1 MVKRGVL
8 IVSYVPAY
16 NRQGRDLNDL
26 LQSLGFDS
34 VLVQLDGETDVGRN
48 RYGVNGIKPKG
59 AFHKFI
65 MLWNAI
71 RFCYTA
77 FCHRRS
83 IVVGVGR
90 PSLIVCAFSRIF
102 FARKI
107 VWYSLEFAML
117 GAVDKWIY
125 KRLVAAYI
133 DVEEN
138 RLRKFSEH
146 YGEKSRVLV
155 INNMPL
161 LHDLP
166 VRGGKLIA
174 YLKGHGVDLT
184 GKRIV
189 IYAGSYQTYA
199 CIDSILAAS
208 ELLPDNM
215 LVVLMAFG
223 IAPDIATQYCKC
235 VVIPP
240 VHGEGFY
247 DWLAD
252 ADCSLLPYEST
263 SDFNVQNC
271 SPQKIFDCYLVGVPY
286 VASDRPIIRKVL
298 SIMPEAGMVCNFTTP
313 DSIAAAIRIVSSR
326 RSQVRE
332 RMESLHRNRF
342 NYGVMA
348 NQVFAFFKELE

>member
-1 MVKRGVL
+1 M
-8 IVSYVPAY
+8 SYVPAY
-16 NRQGRDLNDL
+16 NRQGRDMNDL
-26 LQSLGFDS
+26 LHGLGFDS

-48 RYGVNGIKPKG
+48 RYGVAGIKPRG

-65 MLWNAI
+65 MLWNTI
-71 RFCYTA
+71 RFCYAA
-77 FCHRRS
+77 FCHRRRV
-83 IVVGVGR
+83 VVGVGR
-90 PSLIVCAFSRIF
+90 PSLIVCAFSRMF
-102 FARKI
+102 FAREI

-117 GAVDKWIY
+117 GPVDKWIY
-125 KRLVAAYI
+125 QRLVTAYI

-146 YGEKSRVLV
+146 YGAKSRALV

-166 VRGGKLIA
+166 VRGGKLDA
-174 YLKGHGVDLT
+174 YLKARGVNPT

-189 IYAGSYQTYA
+189 IYAGSYQIYA
-199 CIDSILAAS
+199 CLDAILSAS
-208 ELLPDNM
+208 VLLPDDM
-215 LVVLMAFG
+215 IVVLMAFG
-223 IAPDIATQYCKC
+223 LAPEMAAQYGKC

-240 VHGEGFY
+240 VQGEGFY

-271 SPQKIFDCYLVGVPY
+271 SPQKIFDCYLAGVPY
-286 VASDRPIIRKVL
+286 VASDRPIIRRLL
-298 SIMPEAGMVCNFTTP
+298 SLMPNAGMVCDFTRP
-313 DSIAAAIRIVSSR
+313 DSIAAAVCAVSSR

-332 RMESLHRNRF
+332 QMELLHKNRL
-342 NYGVMA
+342 NYGVMSK
-348 NQVFAFFKELE
+348 QLFSFFKELE